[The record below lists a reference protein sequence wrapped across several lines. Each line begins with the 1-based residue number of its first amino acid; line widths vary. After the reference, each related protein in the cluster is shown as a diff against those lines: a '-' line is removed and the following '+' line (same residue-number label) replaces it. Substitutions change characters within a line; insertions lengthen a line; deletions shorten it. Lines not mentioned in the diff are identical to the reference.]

1 MQLKTPLKRQVKDHR
16 LIPLKYK
23 IHFYKLI
30 RTPYLKMKTQK
41 STGIP
46 TEEDLYGQSCQCK
59 S

>member
-46 TEEDLYGQSCQCK
+46 TEENLYG
-59 S
+59 